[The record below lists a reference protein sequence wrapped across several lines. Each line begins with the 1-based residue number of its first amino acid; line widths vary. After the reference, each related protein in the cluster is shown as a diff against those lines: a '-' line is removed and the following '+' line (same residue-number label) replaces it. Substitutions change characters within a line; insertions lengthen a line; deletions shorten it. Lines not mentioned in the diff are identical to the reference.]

1 MPVKIYQTP
10 LKGCFVIEP
19 KVFTDSRGTFMEVFH
34 HKDFLEKTG
43 LNIDFVQ
50 DNQST
55 SHYGVLRG
63 LHLQMGDASQA
74 KLVRVIKGE
83 VIDVVVDVRTDSET
97 YGQHFSLRLS
107 SENKKQLFIPRG
119 FAHGFVSLVEKS
131 IFAYKCD
138 NYYNPKAE
146 AGIKYNDATL
156 QIDWHLP
163 NDELIVSQKD
173 MALPSFKEFETW
185 QKEY

>member
-1 MPVKIYQTP
+1 MTIHQTP
-10 LKGCFVIEP
+10 LEGCFVMVP
-19 KVFTDSRGTFMEVFH
+19 KVFTDLRGTFLEVFH
-34 HKDFLEKTG
+34 QKDFLKRTG
-43 LNIDFVQ
+43 LKIDFVQ

-63 LHLQMGDASQA
+63 LHLQMGEASQA

-83 VIDVVVDVRTDSET
+83 VLDVVVDLRPSSDT
-97 YGQHFSLRLS
+97 YGQHFSVRLS
-107 SENKKQLFIPRG
+107 AENNKQLFIPRG
-119 FAHGFVSLVEKS
+119 FAHGFVSLAEES

-146 AGIKYNDATL
+146 AGIRYNDATL

-163 NDELIVSQKD
+163 NEKLIVSEKD
-173 MALPSFKEFETW
+173 LALPSFKEFTNG
-185 QKEY
+185 

>member
-1 MPVKIYQTP
+1 MTIYQTP
-10 LKGCFVIEP
+10 LEGCFVMEP
-19 KVFTDSRGTFMEVFH
+19 KVFTDLRGTFLEVFH
-34 HKDFLEKTG
+34 QKDFLEKTG
-43 LNIDFVQ
+43 LDINFVQ

-63 LHLQMGDASQA
+63 LHLQIGEASQA

-83 VIDVVVDVRTDSET
+83 VLDVVVDVRPDSDT
-97 YGQHFSLRLS
+97 FGQHFSVRLS
-107 SENKKQLFIPRG
+107 AQNNKQLFIPRG
-119 FAHGFVSLVEKS
+119 FAHGFVSLVEES

-146 AGIKYNDATL
+146 AGIRYDDATL

-163 NDELIVSQKD
+163 NDKLIVSEKD
-173 MALPSFKEFETW
+173 LTLPSFKEFTT
-185 QKEY
+185 

>member
-1 MPVKIYQTP
+1 MTINQTP
-10 LKGCFVIEP
+10 LQGCFVIEQ
-19 KVFTDSRGTFMEVFH
+19 KVFTDLRGTFMEVFH
-34 HKDFLEKTG
+34 QKDFLEKTG
-43 LNIDFVQ
+43 LDINFVQ

-63 LHLQMGDASQA
+63 LHLQIGEASQA

-83 VIDVVVDVRTDSET
+83 VLDVVVDVRPGSDTF
-97 YGQHFSLRLS
+97 GQHFSVRLS
-107 SENKKQLFIPRG
+107 AQNNKQLFIPRG
-119 FAHGFVSLVEKS
+119 FAHGFVSLVEES

-146 AGIKYNDATL
+146 AGIRYDDATL

-163 NDELIVSQKD
+163 NDKLIVSEKD
-173 MALPSFKEFETW
+173 LTLPSFKEFTTW
-185 QKEY
+185 LKK

>member
-1 MPVKIYQTP
+1 MTIYQTP
-10 LKGCFVIEP
+10 LEGCFVMEP
-19 KVFTDSRGTFMEVFH
+19 KVFTDLRGVFLEVFH
-34 HKDFLEKTG
+34 QNDFLERTG
-43 LNIDFVQ
+43 LKIDFVQ

-63 LHLQMGDASQA
+63 LHLQMGEASQA

-83 VIDVVVDVRTDSET
+83 VMDVVVDLRPKSAT
-97 YGQHFSLRLS
+97 YGQHFKIRLS
-107 SENKKQLFIPRG
+107 AENNKQLFIPGG
-119 FAHGFVSLVEKS
+119 FAHGFVSLAEES

-146 AGIKYNDATL
+146 AGIRYNDATL

-163 NDELIVSQKD
+163 SDKLIVSEKD
-173 MALPSFKEFETW
+173 LALPSFKEFTND
-185 QKEY
+185 